1 MSPPPPPCP
10 HFLNKVLGSFL
21 IVNLFCCYFVFQLHS
36 LSIHS
41 LEVVEKR
48 EDLVLGAELRTSNHW
63 LEVTLIK
70 MILFVVI
77 ICN

>member
-1 MSPPPPPCP
+1 
-10 HFLNKVLGSFL
+10 
-21 IVNLFCCYFVFQLHS
+21 
-36 LSIHS
+36 
-41 LEVVEKR
+41 VEKR